1 MWHAYDRVSLPVVRE
16 AANAVAATRVRRRL
30 LLFPACPR
38 AIPLEGL
45 LLIANTKGEHKK
57 LAVLERKGK
66 KKPWAPSN
74 CLLERTTRPE
84 TTLHSCEME

>member
-1 MWHAYDRVSLPVVRE
+1 MWHAYDRVPLPVVRA

-57 LAVLERKGK
+57 LAQRGREKKNNGPVKLFVGK
-66 KKPWAPSN
+66 DI
-74 CLLERTTRPE
+74 TPE

>member
-1 MWHAYDRVSLPVVRE
+1 MWHAYDCNSLPVVRA

-57 LAVLERKGK
+57 LAVSGEEGK
-66 KKPWAPSN
+66 KKTMGPVKLFVGKDNTPRNNA
-74 CLLERTTRPE
+74 T
-84 TTLHSCEME
+84 